1 MIFNYSYINIC
12 HNVDVNTNINIS
24 FLKPLL
30 QEEVDVLFKF
40 AQGKSHMIELGL
52 DDTAKEKSFCD
63 YSDRYW
69 QTWTAIWFM
78 INHICV
84 TIFIFSNNKKTL
96 NNEWSWIHDICQ
108 GLSNQHVFLNL
119 EKKTS
124 VCSTTVRH
132 YNAVT
137 IMLFCHTL
145 SFNF

>member
-63 YSDRYW
+63 YSDRY
-69 QTWTAIWFM
+69 
-78 INHICV
+78 
-84 TIFIFSNNKKTL
+84 
-96 NNEWSWIHDICQ
+96 
-108 GLSNQHVFLNL
+108 
-119 EKKTS
+119 
-124 VCSTTVRH
+124 
-132 YNAVT
+132 
-137 IMLFCHTL
+137 
-145 SFNF
+145 